1 MKVSSL
7 ISTAP
12 KRLPGGATVNNL
24 AKVLATASQGVVIG
38 LGSVSIFNSLRAV
51 GVPFPTGNIET
62 ISSAAISYKIGGT
75 AGVLGYLLASGAL
88 TGLMGSA
95 RATGSPSQ
103 SAPMREVY

>member
-38 LGSVSIFNSLRAV
+38 LGSVSVFNA
-51 GVPFPTGNIET
+51 
-62 ISSAAISYKIGGT
+62 
-75 AGVLGYLLASGAL
+75 LLKQLHLPAWHIKL
-88 TGLMGSA
+88 
-95 RATGSPSQ
+95 
-103 SAPMREVY
+103 EVQQAF

>member
-24 AKVLATASQGVVIG
+24 AKVLGTASQGVIIG
-38 LGSVSIFNSLRAV
+38 LGSVSIFNALRGV

-95 RATGSPSQ
+95 RATGTPSQ
-103 SAPMREVY
+103 GAPMREVY

>member
-24 AKVLATASQGVVIG
+24 AKVLATASEGVVIG
-38 LGSVSIFNSLRAV
+38 LGATTVFNALRGV

-88 TGLMGSA
+88 TGLAGSA
-95 RATGSPSQ
+95 RATGTPAQ
-103 SAPMREVY
+103 GARMTEVY

>member
-1 MKVSSL
+1 MPS
-7 ISTAP
+7 
-12 KRLPGGATVNNL
+12 
-24 AKVLATASQGVVIG
+24 
-38 LGSVSIFNSLRAV
+38 
-51 GVPFPTGNIET
+51 GNIET

-95 RATGSPSQ
+95 KATGTPGQ

>member
-7 ISTAP
+7 ISSAP

-38 LGSVSIFNSLRAV
+38 LGSVSVFNALRGV
-51 GVPFPTGNIET
+51 GVPMPTGSIET
-62 ISSAAISYKIGGT
+62 IASAGVAYKIGGT

-95 RATGSPSQ
+95 SATGSPSQ
-103 SAPMREVY
+103 GAPMREVY